1 MSVVVNGLKTFKVNL
16 LGRELELKINNK
28 VWINV
33 QSIYGMSQKD
43 FQEEAMNN
51 NILQSIKFIVCVLDA
66 NGIKDITE
74 DDLVNNC
81 DSVDIELFMLKYNKT
96 VNQKASEALDSI
108 KDDEGK

>member
-1 MSVVVNGLKTFKVNL
+1 MSAVVNGLRTFKVKL
-16 LGRELELKINNK
+16 LGQDLELKINNK

-51 NILQSIKFIVCVLDA
+51 NIIQSIKFIVCILDA

-74 DDLVNNC
+74 EMLINEA
-81 DSVDIELFMLKYNKT
+81 DSVDVELFMLQYNKT
-96 VNQKASEALDSI
+96 VNKKASDALDSV
-108 KDDEGK
+108 KEKEGK